1 MGHASFYR
9 RLIKDF
15 SKIARPLTNLL
26 VKDAPFVINDACL
39 HAFNCL
45 KEKLFQAPIVLASIW
60 NLPSEIMC
68 DASDDTLGAV
78 LGQRIVKKFHTIY
91 YASRTMND
99 AQKTYTIT
107 KKELFAVIFAIKK
120 FRPY

>member
-1 MGHASFYR
+1 MGHAGFYR
-9 RLIKDF
+9 RFFKDF

-26 VKDAPFVINDACL
+26 VKDAPFQITDDCL

-45 KEKLFQAPIVLASIW
+45 KEKLIQAPIVSAPMW
-60 NLPSEIMC
+60 NLPFEIMC

-78 LGQRIVKKFHTIY
+78 LGQRIDKKFHTIY

-99 AQKTYTIT
+99 A
-107 KKELFAVIFAIKK
+107 
-120 FRPY
+120 